1 MIYAYCRVSTPHQ
14 RLERQITNITEL
26 YPKATIFREFY
37 TGTTQNRPNWERLM
51 TQIKKEDTI
60 VFDSVSRMSRNAA
73 EGFKDYKMLYESGVN
88 LIFLNEPLINTSVF
102 DSTKNNLLNINIET
116 GNTAVDD
123 FFKGNVQLI
132 NNFMM
137 ALAEQQIKAAF
148 EQSEK
153 EVTDLHSRIS
163 QGMREAKKNGVKI
176 GLPQGTTLTTKK
188 ALACTAIIKKH
199 SKDFGGSLDDLG
211 HTPVLVLEGYLCGF
225 TRLDGHRSRRIGIIL
240 PILLNTIRFC
250 DGVSTGFQI
259 QGNDA
264 TAAAD
269 NRTHKEQDGEDQIS
283 RNGQRG
289 EGIGHQ
295 LQHIGVGDELLQGQN
310 QNQKQCCDEQNSN
323 LIKFVHKRLY

>member
-1 MIYAYCRVSTPHQ
+1 MIYAYCRVSTQHQ
-14 RLERQITNITEL
+14 KLARQITNITAL
-26 YPKATIFREFY
+26 YPTATIIKEFY
-37 TGTTQNRPNWERLM
+37 TGTKQDRPNWNKLIS
-51 TQIKKEDTI
+51 QIKTADTI
-60 VFDSVSRMSRNAA
+60 VFDSVSRMSRNAE

-188 ALACTAIIKKH
+188 ALECIAIIKKH
-199 SKDFGGSLDDLG
+199 SKDFGGSLEDPD
-211 HTPVLVLEGYLCGF
+211 VMKLCG
-225 TRLDGHRSRRIGIIL
+225 
-240 PILLNTIRFC
+240 C
-250 DGVSTGFQI
+250 
-259 QGNDA
+259 
-264 TAAAD
+264 
-269 NRTHKEQDGEDQIS
+269 S
-283 RNGQRG
+283 RNSYYKYKK
-289 EGIGHQ
+289 EA
-295 LQHIGVGDELLQGQN
+295 
-310 QNQKQCCDEQNSN
+310 KSN
-323 LIKFVHKRLY
+323 